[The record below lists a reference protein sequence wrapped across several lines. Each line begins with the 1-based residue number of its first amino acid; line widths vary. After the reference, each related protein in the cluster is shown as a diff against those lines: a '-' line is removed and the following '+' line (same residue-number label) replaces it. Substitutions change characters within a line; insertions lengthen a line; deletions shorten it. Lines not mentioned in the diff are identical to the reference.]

1 MRTYI
6 YPAIFEPT
14 EREGGFVVTFPDV
27 PEAITEGDDMEDAR
41 AQAADALGVAL
52 LTYLE
57 MGRPLPRSFLGER
70 KSLKTGLELISPS
83 ADVTGKIAVIETF
96 NETGIS
102 RSELARRIGRDEK
115 EARRILD
122 PNVATRLP
130 LLTTALAAMGQRL
143 VIGLE
148 AAE

>member
-1 MRTYI
+1 MRTYF

-27 PEAITEGDDMEDAR
+27 PEAITEGDDRTEAR
-41 AQAADALGVAL
+41 EMAADALGIIL

-57 MGRPLPRSFLGER
+57 HGRTLPTPSVVPEA
-70 KSLKTGLELISPS
+70 ELVAPD
-83 ADVTGKIAVIETF
+83 AEVAAKIAVIETF
-96 NETGIS
+96 VASGIS
-102 RSELARRIGRDEK
+102 RSELARRIGKNEK

-122 PNVATRLP
+122 PNTATKLPVLVA
-130 LLTTALAAMGQRL
+130 ALAAMGQRL